1 MVGVAAC
8 LFVEERVTEI
18 FCDSFVSN
26 TRAIAANIEEVDHQM
41 QDTLV
46 AASVGFRGLLL
57 QNPNPTPAKL
67 RQWASELKVSGL
79 EIFTKTGYMKG
90 RMVVSTLDLDDK
102 QQAFYHDH
110 NLTSDEEASTVNDYD
125 IKYEPFRYDSSY
137 PGSAS
142 QATMVVWHKDLGLWL
157 NTTFVSNDME
167 NILKKY
173 LKIYSHLL
181 SVSIA
186 SPSGQIMFRAGSD
199 IAKVNKV
206 EMVNEYKNK
215 AISVSAETVISYI
228 LSFGKIYT
236 LESFKTR
243 HKALLND
250 NAEYFY
256 VLDAVFSKAE
266 LNHQILVTRI
276 FLV

>member
-1 MVGVAAC
+1 
-8 LFVEERVTEI
+8 
-18 FCDSFVSN
+18 
-26 TRAIAANIEEVDHQM
+26 
-41 QDTLV
+41 
-46 AASVGFRGLLL
+46 
-57 QNPNPTPAKL
+57 
-67 RQWASELKVSGL
+67 
-79 EIFTKTGYMKG
+79 
-90 RMVVSTLDLDDK
+90 
-102 QQAFYHDH
+102 
-110 NLTSDEEASTVNDYD
+110 
-125 IKYEPFRYDSSY
+125 
-137 PGSAS
+137 
-142 QATMVVWHKDLGLWL
+142 
-157 NTTFVSNDME
+157 
-167 NILKKY
+167 
-173 LKIYSHLL
+173 
-181 SVSIA
+181 
-186 SPSGQIMFRAGSD
+186 MFRAGSD